1 MASGFS
7 CLRCFDFAFADGTL
21 HVLILTMNQNP
32 NGSWSLCWQLV
43 QDKDGVIVF
52 NELFPEME
60 EQEPDRSYIYIY
72 VCLFLVQNRR
82 AI

>member
-1 MASGFS
+1 
-7 CLRCFDFAFADGTL
+7 
-21 HVLILTMNQNP
+21 MNQNP

-60 EQEPDRSYIYIY
+60 EQEPDRSYIYI
-72 VCLFLVQNRR
+72 CLFISSPKPSCYLDSKDIIGTNTEQHSVLERER
-82 AI
+82 ERER